1 MRDFAVTNI
10 ANMMLILTKC
20 ELAKNSILV
29 AGTAVA
35 VVLCVTKA
43 NQIREKKM
51 GGINRSIAP
60 TTKVTFISHVHDN

>member
-20 ELAKNSILV
+20 ELAKNSIVV

-35 VVLCVTKA
+35 VLCVTKA